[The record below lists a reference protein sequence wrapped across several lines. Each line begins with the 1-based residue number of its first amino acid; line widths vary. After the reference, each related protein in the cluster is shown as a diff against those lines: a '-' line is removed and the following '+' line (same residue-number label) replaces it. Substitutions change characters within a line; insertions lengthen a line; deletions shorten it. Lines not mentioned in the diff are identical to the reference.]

1 MLEMG
6 VNVENL
12 MMIKK
17 LERPDPKGDELKTNI
32 ADIFEETSKC

>member
-6 VNVENL
+6 LKVENL
-12 MMIKK
+12 MIKK
-17 LERPDPKGDELKTNI
+17 LERADPKGDELKTNI